1 MNKDKYDINYLPSA
15 EKDLNDIM
23 SYIQSDNPKVA
34 LNLLNDIDKNISQL
48 ETFPFKGKKPDDDY
62 LQSKGYRMLIVNS
75 YIIFYIV
82 FENKKEIEIRR
93 IIHGKRKYKFLF

>member
-23 SYIQSDNPKVA
+23 SYIQSDNLKVA

-48 ETFPFKGKKPDDDY
+48 KTFPFKGKKPDDDY